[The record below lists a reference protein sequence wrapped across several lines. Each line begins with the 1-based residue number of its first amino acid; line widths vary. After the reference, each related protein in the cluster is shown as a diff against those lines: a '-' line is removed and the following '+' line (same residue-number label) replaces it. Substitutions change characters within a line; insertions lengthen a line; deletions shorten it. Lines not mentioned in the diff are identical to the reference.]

1 VVMCVEIEMQQGR
14 GLPLTSSILNTE
26 AESRVKAAMIGAF
39 LRKKAMMF
47 PDVMP

>member
-1 VVMCVEIEMQQGR
+1 MSVEIEMQQER
-14 GLPLTSSILNTE
+14 GLPLTSSTLNTE
-26 AESRVKAAMIGAF
+26 VESRVKAVMIGAS